1 MTYLEIIQKMILM
14 IWTPVSIFLLFICFR
29 DFFDNSEAY
38 EEEEELPEEHV
49 RQFYDQEKDPD

>member
-38 EEEEELPEEHV
+38 EEEELPEEHV